1 MHRARRSKRGLIL
14 SLFSMVTLVAA
25 VTLSASLQRHP
36 SQAHAAGAVI
46 ASHGPPFHLVGPKQH
61 YLALGNSLA
70 FGFQPNGD
78 FTHGYVPDLFQILQ
92 NEGTKDF
99 KDLGCPGETSVT
111 FIDGGCPAHGA
122 PPPPYTQLGAA
133 LAYLQAN
140 AGKVS
145 PVTLDIGANDLLVD
159 FNPHTCTVIEP
170 KFDTDLATLDTN
182 LTQTILPQLHKALL
196 VKGHVAGDLVMTN
209 YYDPFQNICSNSV
222 PFVQT
227 VNQHLAADVSGFG
240 IIVDTFSAF
249 GGASTP
255 NPNICTY
262 TWICSPP
269 PGPDIHPTDL
279 GYSVMANTFAA
290 AIPSD

>member
-1 MHRARRSKRGLIL
+1 MSE
-14 SLFSMVTLVAA
+14 
-25 VTLSASLQRHP
+25 
-36 SQAHAAGAVI
+36 
-46 ASHGPPFHLVGPKQH
+46 
-61 YLALGNSLA
+61 
-70 FGFQPNGD
+70 
-78 FTHGYVPDLFQILQ
+78 
-92 NEGTKDF
+92 NEGTRDV
-99 KDLGCPGETSVT
+99 KDLGCAGETSVT
-111 FIDGGCPAHGA
+111 FIDGGCPFPGA

-159 FNPHTCTVIEP
+159 FNPSTCTVSP
-170 KFDTDLATLDTN
+170 SFDNDLKTLDTN
-182 LTQTILPQLHKALL
+182 LKLIILPQLHNALL
-196 VKGHVAGDLVMTN
+196 FKGHVTGDLVMTN

-279 GYSVMANTFAA
+279 GYSVMAKTFAA
-290 AIPSD
+290 AIPND